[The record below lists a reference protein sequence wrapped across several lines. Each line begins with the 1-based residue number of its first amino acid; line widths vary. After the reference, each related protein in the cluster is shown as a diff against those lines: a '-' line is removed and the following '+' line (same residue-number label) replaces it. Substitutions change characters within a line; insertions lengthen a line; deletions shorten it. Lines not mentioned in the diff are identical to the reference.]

1 MHNWKPHY
9 VRSPTYKRSYNR
21 GSTSPQKVQRRE
33 EKKSEEMKKDL
44 KIEENDENLYQPPT
58 PEENVVAV
66 EAESENCK
74 LDHVF
79 VGIF

>member
-1 MHNWKPHY
+1 
-9 VRSPTYKRSYNR
+9 
-21 GSTSPQKVQRRE
+21 
-33 EKKSEEMKKDL
+33 MKKDL

-79 VGIF
+79 VGIFYRYCFSYSTI